1 MSATIAETKSWSI
14 GPYRVQ
20 QRPRFDN
27 PAWAVYVVMRGEDLI
42 GKTFSIPSL
51 SDCQWL
57 ERNGGEYSKTTRPSR
72 RYSHGRPIWN
82 SKAEPEPA

>member
-1 MSATIAETKSWSI
+1 MSAEIAETRAWNV

-27 PAWAVYVVMRGEDLI
+27 PAFAVYVVMRGDVLI

-51 SDCQWL
+51 SDCEWL
-57 ERNGGEYSKTTRPSR
+57 DRHNGAYAPKSRPRLGYSAAGRLRKTV
-72 RYSHGRPIWN
+72 
-82 SKAEPEPA
+82 PAT